1 MPYFQRFTSLAA
13 TLSLAAAIC
22 PDHSSD
28 WCGAMQATLD
38 PEMSEQ
44 EAADRAAIEAH
55 PVCIGSRVWSAG
67 TMADTVYYHYRRH
80 GDQLTVGYFVYW
92 STERP
97 WGSNNLTYGVLPAL
111 FVDAFYSHTF
121 FLLPGARELLYGPG
135 DIEGASVTYRRDP
148 VSGELAPIGGIADDD
163 RHKAVTLSA
172 EDLDAS
178 GRTALVTD
186 VWSHQLGGKGGA
198 RLLREVFGDDAGS
211 AAEPAVLAASSGAE
225 AAVAISEENDAQ
237 DEDPQG
243 SGGRV
248 RCFSGDALRPLPE
261 AVKRTFR
268 LGSADAPRRAKPAWR
283 LEAVHGTD
291 VEELAPERVARREDP
306 GVGGREAAGTAAGAE
321 AEH

>member
-1 MPYFQRFTSLAA
+1 MLYFQRFTSLAA
-13 TLSLAAAIC
+13 TLSLAAAIS

-28 WCGAMQATLD
+28 WCGAVQATLN

-67 TMADTVYYHYRRH
+67 TMADTVFYHYRRH
-80 GDQLTVGYFVYW
+80 GDELTVGYFVYW

-135 DIEGASVTYRRDP
+135 DIEGASVTYQQDP
-148 VSGELAPIGGIADDD
+148 TSGALVPLGGVADDD

-178 GRTALVTD
+178 GRTALITD

-198 RLLREVFGDDAGS
+198 RLLREIFGEDDDSSLSRVA
-211 AAEPAVLAASSGAE
+211 LAASPTAGAPGG
-225 AAVAISEENDAQ
+225 D
-237 DEDPQG
+237 DRED
-243 SGGRV
+243 GRA
-248 RCFSGDALRPLPE
+248 RCFSGEALRPLPE
-261 AVKRTFR
+261 AVMRTFR
-268 LGSADAPRRAKPAWR
+268 LGSTDAPRRAKPAWR
-283 LEAVHGTD
+283 LDAVQGAE
-291 VEELAPERVARREDP
+291 VEELAPARVARREQPSHESPSHESP
-306 GVGGREAAGTAAGAE
+306 GTEGTGTRSDAE
-321 AEH
+321 R